1 MKTGVIV
8 SSIQQSKAQLNT
20 PMNISKCHHNFPASK
35 RNAALL
41 FALLLLLPLRFAWAA
56 SGLDKQIKFDYL
68 EKVLTLRHFC
78 SGEHLRFHSDGTLNG
93 DAPVGSWTLDGQ
105 IEVEDVHLHGAQL
118 VIKGRR
124 IHLIFSQNKPRDQLA
139 LIRNDQGKQQKELAK
154 ALEHL
159 KVEIEI
165 ELPSDNPDEKDVSA
179 AIQAVF
185 LTGSESMMDVV
196 PAYWQAYFAKQE
208 GKPQTAL
215 SANGPVYSLKPG
227 SGMLPP
233 RAIRQPDP
241 EYSEEARKAKF
252 QGTEIISLIVDPSG
266 MARDMQIQRP
276 LGLGLDEKAIAA
288 ISTWKFE
295 PAQKDGTPVPVAI
308 IVEVAFHLY

>member
-1 MKTGVIV
+1 M
-8 SSIQQSKAQLNT
+8 NT
-20 PMNISKCHHNFPASK
+20 QKNIPKCGHSFAGLE
-35 RNAALL
+35 RNAAIAL
-41 FALLLLLPLRFAWAA
+41 FTLLLLPLRFAGAA

-68 EKVLTLRHFC
+68 EKVLTLRHFYG
-78 SGEHLRFHSDGTLNG
+78 GEHLEFHSNGRLIG
-93 DAPVGSWTLDGQ
+93 DAPIGPWTLDGQ
-105 IEVEDVHLHGAQL
+105 IEVEDVHLHGTRL

-124 IHLIFSQNKPRDQLA
+124 IHLIFSQNKPQDQLA
-139 LIRNDQGKQQKELAK
+139 LIKNDQGKQQKELAK
-154 ALEHL
+154 ALERL
-159 KVEIEI
+159 KVAIEI

-208 GKPQTAL
+208 GKPQTAP

-227 SGMLPP
+227 SGMSPP

-295 PAQKDGTPVPVAI
+295 PAQKDGTPVAVAI
-308 IVEVAFHLY
+308 MVEVTFHLY